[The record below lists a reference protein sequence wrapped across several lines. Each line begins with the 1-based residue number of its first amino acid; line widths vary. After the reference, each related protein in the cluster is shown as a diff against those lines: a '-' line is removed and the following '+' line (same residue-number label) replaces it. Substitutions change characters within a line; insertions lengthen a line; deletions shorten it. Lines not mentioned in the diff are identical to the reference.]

1 MDRDAVIVKLLQAEV
16 AYHIADVNFSRLSL
30 AIQAHVLSILLCR
43 VLAVNSKLATTLRK
57 MH

>member
-43 VLAVNSKLATTLRK
+43 VLAVNSSGE
-57 MH
+57 